1 MVAGYFLRRQGL
13 GMQDYK
19 IKRAGREF
27 VVYVGDSQILK
38 CASRRE
44 AENAIRNAN
53 GEPSR
58 RWYIPTG
65 LERALTYFRNASR
78 DSG

>member
-1 MVAGYFLRRQGL
+1 
-13 GMQDYK
+13 MQDYK

-27 VVYVGDSQILK
+27 VVYVGDSRILK

-53 GEPSR
+53 GETSR
-58 RWYIPTG
+58 RWSLPPS
-65 LERALTYFRNASR
+65 LERALNYFRNASR
-78 DSG
+78 DSD